1 MLGSFGKA
9 RRHVQILNRHD
20 PVGFGGTR
28 GKRYEAEVRAVLA
41 NLGEGSFQVYLDD
54 SHDGHRISR
63 RALNHVCK
71 LLKAW

>member
-1 MLGSFGKA
+1 M
-9 RRHVQILNRHD
+9 
-20 PVGFGGTR
+20 
-28 GKRYEAEVRAVLA
+28 RAVLA